1 VEIGPKHAN
10 LLRDIARARG
20 LSEEEVLEEALLLY
34 LESSKRATSIEGS
47 DDVDVAAWVN
57 ERTAATEERPP
68 DGFLA
73 LLDRMHDRFGLDE
86 DEAMRIAVEE
96 QHAFRRER
104 AAREQAER

>member
-1 VEIGPKHAN
+1 VEIGPENAN

-20 LSEEEVLEEALLLY
+20 RSVEEVLEEALLLY
-34 LESSKRATSIEGS
+34 LDSSKRAEEPGTGIGRPIRR
-47 DDVDVAAWVN
+47 
-57 ERTAATEERPP
+57 ERVRPTEPRGGGRD

-104 AAREQAER
+104 AALP